1 MFKASDVSV
10 IIPSFNSSK
19 TIVACLESLMA
30 QTAAPYEIIVVDS
43 STDDTPN
50 IIRKLFPKVY
60 VKHVDQQMF
69 PGPAR
74 NLGVELAEGLII
86 AFIDADCIAAP
97 DWVQRIAET
106 HDNRHLVVG
115 GSVEVG
121 NPSNLVAWAGQMFE
135 FREFLSS
142 EPARYVTHIPTCNL
156 SYRRAL
162 LSIYGG
168 FPNAYYPQE
177 DLLFN
182 YMLTQAGVQVWFDP
196 QISVRHFCREGLRE
210 FLSHQHRIGR
220 VTRCTLQRIP
230 MSGAS
235 VARRGKLAWL
245 SSPALGL
252 LKFWRNCKSFVK
264 AYPRAALRRPGI
276 FVLLFFGSIWWAR
289 GFAASV
295 TTGLKGI
302 RGWGDPN
309 EPIFAAF
316 ASRDLAPDRK

>member
-10 IIPSFNSSK
+10 VIPSFNSYK
-19 TIVACLESLMA
+19 TILACLESLMA

-43 STDDTPN
+43 STDDTPHL
-50 IIRKLFPKVY
+50 IRQHFPQVHLKY
-60 VKHVDQQMF
+60 VAQQMF

-74 NLGVELAEGLII
+74 NLGVELAEGLIV
-86 AFIDADCIAAP
+86 AFIDADCIAVP

-106 HDNRHLVVG
+106 HDNQHLVVG
-115 GSVEVG
+115 GSVDVG
-121 NPSNLVAWAGQMFE
+121 NPSSVVAWAGQMFE
-135 FREFLSS
+135 FREFLPS
-142 EPARYVTHIPTCNL
+142 ETARYVAHIPTCNI

-162 LSIYGG
+162 LSVYGG

-182 YMLTQAGVQVWFDP
+182 YMLVQAGVKIWFDP
-196 QISVRHFCREGLRE
+196 QIGVRHFCREGLHE

-230 MSGAS
+230 MHGSS
-235 VARRGKLAWL
+235 IARRGKLSWL

-252 LKFWRNCKSFVK
+252 LKFWRNSKSL
-264 AYPRAALRRPGI
+264 ATSYPRAALRHPGI
-276 FVLLFFGSIWWAR
+276 FPVLLLGSIWWTR

-302 RGWGDPN
+302 RGWDDPN

-316 ASRDLAPDRK
+316 ANRDLAPDRK